1 VTIELTT
8 GDWIQIVTALAA
20 AAAAIVA
27 IWQSRMTKQQMDAT
41 LRPWIGVTERGIEL
55 DKLDNKTFIV
65 PYKNFGKVPAS
76 KVKTKLAIRK
86 STFTKEELRT
96 RPYPSNIQ
104 NMVLF
109 PDNLKTDTTTFED
122 PTIYETR
129 AQGKPLYL
137 GFMVEYQYGN
147 KRHAEMIYIAR
158 LDPQNTRAS
167 IVDEWS
173 I

>member
-55 DKLDNKTFIV
+55 DKLDNKTFFV
-65 PYKNFGKVPAS
+65 TYKNFGKVPAI

-86 STFTKEELRT
+86 STFTKEELR
-96 RPYPSNIQ
+96 PYPSNIQ

-109 PDNLKTDTTTFED
+109 ADDIKTDTQTFED
-122 PTIYETR
+122 SIYETR

-147 KRHAEMIYIAR
+147 KRHAETIYIAR
-158 LDPQNTRAS
+158 LDPQNNRAS
-167 IVDEWS
+167 VVDEW
-173 I
+173 II